1 MVTGNNFND
10 SLMSVKVLGRYEMEV
25 AYERGGM

>member
-1 MVTGNNFND
+1 MATGNDFKG
-10 SLMSVKVLGRYEMEV
+10 SLVIGKVLGRYEMEV